1 LQVDKSNRKPPPPP
15 IPEGDEEDDPN
26 FVSDTTNNITFKQKV
41 VGPNASRIA
50 IRDSDMVAAVTY
62 LLMNLEGVDTEP
74 DMQDDSKYGD
84 WHVFVT
90 WDCAKQFENKYG
102 ERTTITFPDG
112 KMVEIAIIYSDI
124 SPKSGESSNDKA
136 IARSN
141 SRALASALSDSATHI
156 VLRLY
161 KTGVANR
168 IGLGHLKKMCDRAE
182 LTMLKG
188 NQERLKMAT
197 KEGLVATGGKKF
209 VWHLYVIPKVG
220 PAMGFNWPRKL
231 LIEVDNQIKATGYIV
246 RESAEMGGKDDQLA
260 IDSGP
265 WGCKGYKQAA
275 AALPPSSKTNT
286 SMCAPARARWTRRK
300 QASASSAAPT
310 CRTLTSARYS
320 VLRRPSSASASAKAS
335 AF

>member
-1 LQVDKSNRKPPPPP
+1 LQVDKSNRPPPPPP

-26 FVSDTTNNITFKQKV
+26 FVSDTTNKITFKQK

-102 ERTTITFPDG
+102 EGTTITFPDG

-141 SRALASALSDSATHI
+141 SRAIASALSDSATHI

-197 KEGLVATGGKKF
+197 KEGLVSTGGRKF
-209 VWHLYVIPKVG
+209 VWHLYVSPKVG
-220 PAMGFNWPRKL
+220 SAMGFNWPRKL
-231 LIEVDNQIKATGYIV
+231 LIEVDNQIKATEYIV
-246 RESAEMGGKDDQLA
+246 RESA
-260 IDSGP
+260 
-265 WGCKGYKQAA
+265 
-275 AALPPSSKTNT
+275 
-286 SMCAPARARWTRRK
+286 
-300 QASASSAAPT
+300 
-310 CRTLTSARYS
+310 
-320 VLRRPSSASASAKAS
+320 
-335 AF
+335 